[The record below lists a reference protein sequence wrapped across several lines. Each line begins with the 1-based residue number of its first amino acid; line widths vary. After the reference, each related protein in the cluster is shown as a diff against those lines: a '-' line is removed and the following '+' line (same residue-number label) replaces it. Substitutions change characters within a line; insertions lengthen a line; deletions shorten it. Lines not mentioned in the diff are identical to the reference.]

1 MFWIIVFFNFATGN
15 CYANGIRP
23 SPFYYRPLFFHYED
37 KWIQKTKRKELVQ
50 DDPTAIFDVGEVE
63 NVYHEIYTPELDF
76 KHENS
81 SFK

>member
-23 SPFYYRPLFFHYED
+23 SPFYYRPLFFHNED

-76 KHENS
+76 KRENS

>member
-15 CYANGIRP
+15 CYAIRP

-37 KWIQKTKRKELVQ
+37 KRIQKTKRKELIQ

-76 KHENS
+76 KRENS